1 MKQVEDIFNIANTL
15 ADFVELGLADDQAR
29 STQAKATAS
38 VLKKLIVACDLTAQ
52 TETKKVYVRARSNTA
67 KAVAWE
73 HPTFTNGLEFN
84 SHLKIEEVKFG
95 NSNGR
100 PWVKTVCLPCNANG
114 TSSYNDTKVIIWAE
128 FKSQLPEYLGE
139 TALQG
144 EVIATKWQ
152 VKSSVEM
159 GGKFNKK
166 FHEVTAKCLFK
177 NDLMPKKGS
186 K

>member
-1 MKQVEDIFNIANTL
+1 MKQIEDIFNIATTL

-29 STQAKATAS
+29 STQAKATATA
-38 VLKKLIVACDLTAQ
+38 LKKLIVACDLTKQ
-52 TETKKVYVRARSNTA
+52 TETKKVYIRAKSNIA

-73 HPTFTNGLEFN
+73 HPTFADGLEFN
-84 SHLKIEEVKFG
+84 SHLKIEDVKFG

-100 PWVKTVCLPCNANG
+100 KWVKTVCIPCGADG
-114 TSSYNDTKVIIWAE
+114 VSSTNDTKIIIWSE
-128 FKSQLPEYLGE
+128 FKSQLPEYHGE

-152 VKSSVEM
+152 VKGSVEM

-166 FHEVTAKCLFK
+166 FHEVTAKCLFE
-177 NDLMPKKGS
+177 NDLMPKKG